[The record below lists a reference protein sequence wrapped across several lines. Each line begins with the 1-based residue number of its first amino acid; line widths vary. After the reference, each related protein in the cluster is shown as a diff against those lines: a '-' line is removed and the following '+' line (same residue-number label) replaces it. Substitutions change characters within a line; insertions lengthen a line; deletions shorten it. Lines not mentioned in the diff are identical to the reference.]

1 MLKHDRKLSEWLEFE
16 SFMEHLTSGWNFIH
30 YTTHGNSR

>member
-16 SFMEHLTSGWNFIH
+16 SFMEHLTAGWNFIH